1 MPKNRNK
8 LTFKEWHATNP
19 LRAWRLTNGVTQ
31 GTVALTL
38 GVSQTSVRLWEFGQM
53 RPTKDHVAGIGKAPR
68 APVCHAKIGER
79 ASSCLV
85 RLPDDPGR

>member
-53 RPTKDHVAGIGKAPR
+53 RPTKDHVAGIGKVIGNDDIAADWNKWYGQR
-68 APVCHAKIGER
+68 PV
-79 ASSCLV
+79 L
-85 RLPDDPGR
+85 